1 MSSESLP
8 SPQSRVEP
16 IFERPV
22 ATASLFWL
30 LQAAGWV
37 GFGAFMFVWGLSH
50 LTFTEAVANKVIL
63 VATGIAASLVLRGV
77 FRRARRRNWTARRT
91 ALATATAVAVLSIAW
106 TEFHL
111 QLYAIWSASR
121 TGQSPDWT
129 WIGLYPG
136 TLLTNFLVLGGW
148 SLGYLGVHGWI
159 SLRQER
165 ERARVAEAQAREARL
180 RALRSQLEPHFL
192 FNALNGVSTLVAEGR
207 ASDAQRAI
215 AALAEF
221 LRRTMDAGSTPEV
234 PVADEIELVR
244 GYLRIQSVRFG
255 DRLRSTIDL
264 APNVSDA
271 LVPVLILQPIVEN
284 AVEHGVLARERGGA
298 IAVSVR
304 SDGSDIELRVTD
316 DGPGIPEGHGR
327 KGVGLANTLE
337 RLRELY
343 ADAASLSL
351 ETTEGGGTTAV
362 IRLPLRRSRTFAGS
376 ALETIAQ

>member
-1 MSSESLP
+1 MSTESLP
-8 SPQSRVEP
+8 SPQPWIES

-22 ATASLFWL
+22 ATAPLFWL
-30 LQAAGWV
+30 MQAAGWA

-50 LTFTEAVANKVIL
+50 LTLPEAVANKVIL
-63 VATGIAASLVLRGV
+63 VATGIAASLGLRAL
-77 FRRARRRNWTARRT
+77 FRRARRRIWTARRT

-106 TEFHL
+106 TELHL
-111 QLYAIWSASR
+111 QLYAMWGATKAGHSL
-121 TGQSPDWT
+121 GWT

-207 ASDAQRAI
+207 PSDAQRAI
-215 AALAEF
+215 AALADF
-221 LRRTMDAGSTPEV
+221 LRRTMDAASTPEV

-244 GYLRIQSVRFG
+244 GYLRIQAVRFG
-255 DRLRSTIDL
+255 DRLRSTIDV
-264 APNVSDA
+264 APDVSDA

-284 AVEHGVLARERGGA
+284 AVEHGVLSRERGGA
-298 IAVSVR
+298 LAVSVR
-304 SDGSDIELRVTD
+304 SDGADVVLRVSD
-316 DGPGIPEGHGR
+316 DGPGMPVGQGR
-327 KGVGLANTLE
+327 HGVGLANTLE

-362 IRLPLRRSRTFAGS
+362 IRLPLRRSRTFPRS
-376 ALETIAQ
+376 APEMTSR